1 MRLYRYIL
9 CLLAVIM
16 PFSAIA
22 DDVTFEGRVRSTVS
36 EGERFQLVYTVS
48 AEASDIR
55 LGDVNNF
62 EVLMGPSV
70 SKSSST
76 SIINGKISSSY
87 TTTFTFILKATKEG
101 QYGIGPATVNVDG
114 AQYTSNSL
122 SVNVVKGDTS
132 GSEDNTSSQS
142 ANRGNVSLPKGQVPD
157 ILLVQQ
163 LSKSSV
169 YEGEPVELV
178 TTIYTRVGIESISVS
193 KSPKLVEFVSE
204 DVEANNMQGREVIDG
219 VVYNSVD
226 VKRQILF
233 PQKSGKFT
241 IEPIELECVV
251 KRRVGGGGGFFDDFF
266 GQVQLVKQL
275 VKSKPAY
282 ITVKELLNRPA
293 QTSGGVGSFKFNVSV
308 TPQEVKADNS
318 VQVKVSVNG
327 TGNLKL
333 LSLPKPEF
341 NADFDTFD
349 PNETNQLTVSA
360 SGYKGTKTAEYLVIP
375 RHEGEFEIPA
385 MKFTYFDVNKKQF
398 VTEVQGPFKL
408 NVLKGDGTSDA
419 QGVVKFSGGSREEVQ
434 YIGGDLR
441 YLRTANEPLRTKG
454 KFFLGSTLFYI
465 LIIVPILI
473 LLVLFVIYR
482 KRINDLAN
490 MDKVKVR
497 KANKQAK
504 KRLKKAALFI
514 KENKRE
520 AFFDEVM
527 RALWGYLSDKLTL
540 PLSELTKDNAKEE
553 MQHHN
558 ISVEIADEFMQLL
571 DSCEF
576 ARYAPAEL
584 SDSMQNVYEK
594 AVDII
599 GRMNDNIK

>member
-16 PFSAIA
+16 PISVMA
-22 DDVTFEGRVRSTVS
+22 DEVSFEGRVRSTVS

-55 LGDVNNF
+55 IADVNDF

-70 SKSSST
+70 SRSSST
-76 SIINGKISSSY
+76 SIVNGKISSSY
-87 TTTFTFILKATKEG
+87 TTTFTFILKALKEG
-101 QYGIGPATVNVDG
+101 DFTIAPATVNVDG
-114 AQYTSNSL
+114 KQYTSNSL
-122 SVNVVKGDTS
+122 SVKVVKGNS
-132 GSEDNTSSQS
+132 SNVNGGEGSSS
-142 ANRGNVSLPKGQVPD
+142 NRGDVNLPKGQVPD
-157 ILLVQQ
+157 ILLVQR

-169 YEGEPVELV
+169 YEGEPVELL
-178 TTIYTRVGIESISVS
+178 TTIYTRVGIESVSISS
-193 KSPKLVEFVSE
+193 SPKLVEFVSE
-204 DVEANNMQGREVIDG
+204 DMEVERNGGREVIDG
-219 VVYNSVD
+219 VVYSSAD

-241 IEPIELECVV
+241 IEPIELECIV

-266 GQVQLVKQL
+266 GQVQMVKQL

-282 ITVKELLNRPA
+282 ITVKELPNRPA
-293 QTSGGVGSFKFNVSV
+293 QTSGGVGSFSFDVSV
-308 TPQEVKADNS
+308 SPQEVKADNS
-318 VQVKVSVNG
+318 VQVKVSVRG

-333 LSLPKPEF
+333 ISLPKPVF
-341 NADFDTFD
+341 SSDFDTFD
-349 PNETNQLTVSA
+349 PNETNQLTVTEA
-360 SGYKGTKTAEYLVIP
+360 GYKGTRTAEYLVIP
-375 RHEGEFEIPA
+375 RHEGDFEIPA
-385 MKFTYFDVNKKQF
+385 MTFSYFDINKKKF
-398 VTEVQGPFKL
+398 VTETQGPFTLK
-408 NVLKGDGTSDA
+408 VLKGDGTSDA
-419 QGVVKFSGGSREEVQ
+419 QGVVKFSGGSREEVT

-441 YLRTANEPLRTKG
+441 YMRTENEPLRKKG
-454 KFFLGSTLFYI
+454 EFFLGSGLFYV
-465 LIIVPILI
+465 LVIVPILI
-473 LLVLFVIYR
+473 LGVFFMMYR

-490 MDKVKVR
+490 MDRVKVR
-497 KANKQAK
+497 RANKQAK
-504 KRLKKAALFI
+504 KRLKTAAKFV

-553 MQHHN
+553 MQRHN
-558 ISVEIADEFMQLL
+558 IDASIADEFMQLL
-571 DSCEF
+571 DTCEF

-584 SDSMQNVYEK
+584 SESMQSVYDK
-594 AVDII
+594 AVDVI